1 MLRKTMIVLATAAV
15 LTSGLTVDAFA
26 HGGGREHGGSFG
38 AGGHMDGFS
47 GARIG
52 SGFGS
57 GFASSHFGAALGLAL
72 FGLVLASFAGKAA
85 DDDEQSRKACMHDA
99 LTVCAKFIPDRE
111 QIANCLMANRERISQ
126 SCQLLLARAH

>member
-1 MLRKTMIVLATAAV
+1 MLRKTMIVLAEAAA

-26 HGGGREHGGSFG
+26 HGDGRGHGGGFG
-38 AGGHMDGFS
+38 GGGHIGGFG

-57 GFASSHFGAALGLAL
+57 GFAGSRFGAVLALAL
-72 FGLVLASFAGKAA
+72 FGLVCASVAGKAA
-85 DDDEQSRKACMHDA
+85 DDDEQGRKACMYDA
-99 LTVCAKFIPDRE
+99 LTVCAKFSPDRE

-126 SCQLLLARAH
+126 SCRLLLARAH

>member
-1 MLRKTMIVLATAAV
+1 MLRKTMIVLAKPAA
-15 LTSGLTVDAFA
+15 LTSGLTVEAFA
-26 HGGGREHGGSFG
+26 HGGGRGHGGGFG
-38 AGGHMDGFS
+38 GGGQMSAFG

-57 GFASSHFGAALGLAL
+57 GFAGSHFGAALGLAL

-85 DDDEQSRKACMHDA
+85 ADDEQGRKACMHDA

-111 QIANCLMANRERISQ
+111 QIADCLMANRERISQ

>member
-1 MLRKTMIVLATAAV
+1 MLRKTMIVLAMPTA
-15 LTSGLTVDAFA
+15 LTSGLTVEAFA
-26 HGGGREHGGSFG
+26 HVGGRGHGGGFGG
-38 AGGHMDGFS
+38 GGHMSGFG

-57 GFASSHFGAALGLAL
+57 GFAGSHFGAALGLAL

-85 DDDEQSRKACMHDA
+85 ADDEQSRKACMHDA

>member
-1 MLRKTMIVLATAAV
+1 MLRKTMIVLAMPTA
-15 LTSGLTVDAFA
+15 LTSGLTFDAFA
-26 HGGGREHGGSFG
+26 HGGGRGHGGGFG
-38 AGGHMDGFS
+38 GGGHMGGFG

-57 GFASSHFGAALGLAL
+57 GFAGSHFGAALGLAL

-85 DDDEQSRKACMHDA
+85 ADDEQGRKACMHDA

>member
-1 MLRKTMIVLATAAV
+1 MLRKTMIVLAMPTA
-15 LTSGLTVDAFA
+15 LTSGLTVEAFE
-26 HGGGREHGGSFG
+26 HGGGRGHGGGFG
-38 AGGHMDGFS
+38 GDGRTGGFGS
-47 GARIG
+47 LRIG

-57 GFASSHFGAALGLAL
+57 GFAGSHFGAALGLAL

-85 DDDEQSRKACMHDA
+85 ADDEQGRKACMHDA

-111 QIANCLMANRERISQ
+111 QIANCLMANRELISQ